1 MRGQENEPAMRSML
15 RSALEAALLPGDDGT
30 VIEECRRCG
39 TTLESTLTN
48 CPSCGCRDIAEYR
61 IQ

>member
-1 MRGQENEPAMRSML
+1 MRPRG
-15 RSALEAALLPGDDGT
+15 DGT

-39 TTLESTLTN
+39 TTLESTLAH
-48 CPSCGCRDIAEYR
+48 CPACGCRDTAEYR

>member
-1 MRGQENEPAMRSML
+1 MRGQENGPTIRSRL
-15 RSALEAALLPGDDGT
+15 RRALKAALRPRGDGT

-39 TTLESTLTN
+39 TTLESTLAH
-48 CPSCGCRDIAEYR
+48 CPACGWRDTAEYR